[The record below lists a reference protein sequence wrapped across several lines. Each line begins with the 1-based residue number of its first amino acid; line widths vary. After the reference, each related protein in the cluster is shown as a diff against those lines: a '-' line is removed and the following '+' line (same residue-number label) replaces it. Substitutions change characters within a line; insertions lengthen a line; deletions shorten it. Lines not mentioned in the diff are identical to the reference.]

1 MRKVTSVLLVF
12 LLTLAMLTG
21 CASSPT
27 TAVSTTTAKPAST
40 TTVANATTSA
50 TTPAVTTVKKAT
62 GKLVLWDGSFSTNYA
77 VKAVDAFKTANPGV
91 EVTVEYFPDAGMS
104 DKYLTSMSS
113 GSGPDVAATNN
124 DWIATLAQA
133 GCLVDLKPLIDA
145 EKYDMTDFFAGAL
158 EAVNYKTGIYGMP
171 YRAETHGIFYNVDMF
186 KEAGFT
192 TMPETWEEV
201 LPIIQAITK
210 NGAGKYFGI
219 GIPLGIV
226 GNTTYQL
233 FNMIRVAG
241 GEVLSADKRSAA
253 FNSDKALKGINFFIN
268 LYLTGN
274 TPKSAVEND
283 NNMNREL
290 FISKNI
296 AMYMSGAY
304 DIPTIQKGNAT
315 LNFAT
320 AKVPYFKGET
330 RTTILAGWSM
340 VINKASKNQ
349 DAGWAFAKFVST
361 KDMSVTYSS
370 TFSARKSNITNAA
383 YADKLYAPLAD
394 AVQYGKP
401 LQLIP
406 ELSQIKQI
414 IFDNLQPTWTA
425 KKPVADAVATAATAV
440 NKLFT

>member
-1 MRKVTSVLLVF
+1 
-12 LLTLAMLTG
+12 
-21 CASSPT
+21 
-27 TAVSTTTAKPAST
+27 
-40 TTVANATTSA
+40 
-50 TTPAVTTVKKAT
+50 
-62 GKLVLWDGSFSTNYA
+62 
-77 VKAVDAFKTANPGV
+77 
-91 EVTVEYFPDAGMS
+91 
-104 DKYLTSMSS
+104 
-113 GSGPDVAATNN
+113 
-124 DWIATLAQA
+124 
-133 GCLVDLKPLIDA
+133 
-145 EKYDMTDFFAGAL
+145 
-158 EAVNYKTGIYGMP
+158 MP
-171 YRAETHGIFYNVDMF
+171 FRAETHGIFYNVDMF

-210 NGAGKYFGI
+210 NGAGKYLRHRHSRLASSAT
-219 GIPLGIV
+219 PP
-226 GNTTYQL
+226 TRL

-241 GEVLSADKRSAA
+241 GEVLAADRKRSAA

-268 LYLTGN
+268 LYLDGKHAEKL
-274 TPKSAVEND
+274 PVEND

-304 DIPTIQKGNAT
+304 DIPTIKKGNAD

-340 VINKASKNQ
+340 VINKSLQKPGCRLGLCQ
-349 DAGWAFAKFVST
+349 VRIQQRTCPSL
-361 KDMSVTYSS
+361 YSS

-406 ELSQIKQI
+406 RA
-414 IFDNLQPTWTA
+414 F
-425 KKPVADAVATAATAV
+425 ADQTDH
-440 NKLFT
+440 L